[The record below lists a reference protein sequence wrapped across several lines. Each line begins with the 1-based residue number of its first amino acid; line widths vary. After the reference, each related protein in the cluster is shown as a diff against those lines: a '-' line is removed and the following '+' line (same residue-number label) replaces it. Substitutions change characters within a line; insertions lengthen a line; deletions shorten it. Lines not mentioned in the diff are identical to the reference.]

1 MCIIFSVGAWP
12 LSQTGRDEF
21 KGKALG
27 TLTIYEDNFAPLPLP
42 PPPLGLTIKRKVLL
56 LKKSGQII
64 LPACENQLPSC

>member
-42 PPPLGLTIKRKVLL
+42 PPPPWIDYQEESSFAKEIR
-56 LKKSGQII
+56 SNHF
-64 LPACENQLPSC
+64 ACL

>member
-1 MCIIFSVGAWP
+1 MCIRFSIGAWP

-21 KGKALG
+21 KGKPLG
-27 TLTIYEDNFAPLPLP
+27 TLTIYEDNFAPLPPL
-42 PPPLGLTIKRKVLL
+42 LGLTIKRKVLF